1 MIQTIIFDL
10 SEVLI
15 AGLLGVERQ
24 LAPRVGRPKSDVL
37 DALGGPRLEALCCGR
52 LSEDQFLAQILAEQQ
67 WDVTVGELKA
77 VIRRNLERPVDGMD
91 VLLEQLRQRY
101 ELVLLSDHAAEWVTH
116 IRSVHPFLEAF
127 SAQYF
132 SYELGMMKREAATF
146 ETVLAGMGRTPDVC
160 LFIDDSAAN
169 VRVARSVGIDSI
181 QFVGALQLAARLAA
195 KGLTTPPIP

>member
-24 LAPRVGRPKSDVL
+24 LAPRVGRPEREIL
-37 DALGGPRLEALCCGR
+37 DAFGGARLEALCCGR
-52 LSEDQFLAQILAEQQ
+52 LSEDQFLAQILAEEQ
-67 WDVTVGELKA
+67 WDVTTGELKA

-101 ELVLLSDHAAEWVTH
+101 ELVLLSDHAAEWVAH
-116 IRSVHPFLEAF
+116 IRSVHPFLQAF

-132 SYELGMMKREAATF
+132 SYELGMTKREAATF
-146 ETVLAGMGRTPDVC
+146 ESVLAALGRAPDAC

-169 VRVARSVGIDSI
+169 VRVARSLGIESI
-181 QFVGALQLAARLAA
+181 QFAGAPQLAARLVAR
-195 KGLTTPPIP
+195 GLTTPPTP